1 MFEEQEEVKAVETK
15 EEAKPKRQPYVT
27 WTVKGT
33 EYKLK
38 LTTDAICQLENKLKV
53 NLLST
58 LDTMP
63 PLNVMC
69 GIIHMSAQR
78 FQHGLSFNNIKALV
92 DDYIEE
98 GGSQLELFTD
108 VLVPIFEVSGFFSLE
123 MGQAMAENMEVA
135 KASI

>member
-1 MFEEQEEVKAVETK
+1 MFEEQEEVQAVETK
-15 EEAKPKRQPYVT
+15 EEVKPKRKPYVT
-27 WTVKGT
+27 WTVNGT
-33 EYKLK
+33 DYKLK
-38 LTTDAICQLENKLKV
+38 LTTDGICQLENKLKA
-53 NLLST
+53 NLLSI

-78 FQHGLSFNNIKALV
+78 FHHGLSFNNIKSLV
-92 DDYIEE
+92 DDYIEA

-123 MGQAMAENMEVA
+123 MGQVMSENMETA

>member
-1 MFEEQEEVKAVETK
+1 MFEEQEDVQALETK
-15 EEAKPKRQPYVT
+15 EEVKPKRKPYVT
-27 WTVKGT
+27 WTVNGT

-38 LTTDAICQLENKLKV
+38 LTTDGICQLENKLKV

-78 FQHGLSFNNIKALV
+78 FHHGLSFNNIKTLV

-123 MGQAMAENMEVA
+123 MGQAMTENMEVA

>member
-1 MFEEQEEVKAVETK
+1 
-15 EEAKPKRQPYVT
+15 
-27 WTVKGT
+27 
-33 EYKLK
+33 
-38 LTTDAICQLENKLKV
+38 
-53 NLLST
+53 
-58 LDTMP
+58 MP

-78 FQHGLSFNNIKALV
+78 FHHGLSYNSIKALV